1 MMLSVALIFVALCM
15 ILCFYLFVR
24 SREAF
29 SRVLLL
35 SLLSSLTVAA
45 IVLWAVRT
53 GEGMYL
59 DVALTFALLGFMD
72 VQFYA
77 VYLRRKGDL

>member
-1 MMLSVALIFVALCM
+1 MIPFALGFILVCLLVCFVLLLRA
-15 ILCFYLFVR
+15 
-24 SREAF
+24 REAF
-29 SRVLLL
+29 SRVLFLGLL
-35 SLLSSLTVAA
+35 SALIVAA
-45 IVLWAVRT
+45 IVLWAVHT

-59 DVALTFALLGFMD
+59 DAALAFALLGFMD